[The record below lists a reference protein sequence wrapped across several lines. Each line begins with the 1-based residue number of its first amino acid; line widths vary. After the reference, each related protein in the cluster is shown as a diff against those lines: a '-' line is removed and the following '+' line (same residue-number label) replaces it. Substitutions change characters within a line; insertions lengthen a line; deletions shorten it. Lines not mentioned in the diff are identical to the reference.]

1 MSHERKN
8 TAIFTAFDD
17 MELPE
22 LATPER
28 NLLRAILIN
37 AIADMNRQG
46 GDESRR
52 AREYF
57 LNRDDDYVFSFKS
70 VCSYLN
76 IDPQHILILV
86 GLREPTRPLRGMRR
100 MEATEQG
107 ETSAEEKVS

>member
-1 MSHERKN
+1 MSQERKN

-17 MELPE
+17 MDQPE

-46 GDESRR
+46 EESRR
-52 AREYF
+52 AKDYF
-57 LNRDDDYVFSFKS
+57 LDREDDYVFSFKS

-86 GLREPTRPLRGMRR
+86 GLRESPRPLKGMRP
-100 MEATEQG
+100 T
-107 ETSAEEKVS
+107 KVSEAGEGEGCDTPS

>member
-1 MSHERKN
+1 MSNERKN

-17 MELPE
+17 LDLPE

-37 AIADMNRQG
+37 AISDMNKEG
-46 GDESRR
+46 EESRR
-52 AREYF
+52 AKDYF
-57 LNRDDDYVFSFKS
+57 LDKEDDYVFSFRS

-86 GLREPTRPLRGMRR
+86 GLREPSRPLPGMRP
-100 MEATEQG
+100 AAG
-107 ETSAEEKVS
+107 IASGDAEPKES